1 MLLSVGDQVID
12 FFNIIFKRIF
22 SDQFEVQ
29 IPDRLRRN
37 AVIRQIGESAD
48 ASSQSLT
55 RFFLKALAS

>member
-1 MLLSVGDQVID
+1 MLPSVEDQVID
-12 FFNIIFKRIF
+12 FFNTLFERLFSGPFK
-22 SDQFEVQ
+22 VQ
-29 IPDRLRRN
+29 ISDRLRRN